1 MIGKYPGLM
10 QVMRGRLE
18 HKLNSIMGADTTAKQ
33 YKDFLIFVAK
43 ELKIQ
48 EKMKQIK
55 LKNNLYDTVLYY
67 LERRSKSSG
76 STFKRSRK
84 SYKSKLRNF

>member
-84 SYKSKLRNF
+84 SYKSKP